1 MTKRV
6 KCQFKRGDRVVAY
19 GVNSANHYRATFL
32 GKQSKVYDDDWS
44 VRVKKD
50 SPIRGGKGVGWDCR
64 LKKDGRVASAYG
76 LWDGKTYLKK
86 LTPEQVAIEKMQR

>member
-6 KCQFKRGDRVVAY
+6 KCQFKRGDRVVAK
-19 GVNSANHYRATFL
+19 GKDSANRYTGTFL
-32 GKQSKVYDDDWS
+32 GKQTESEWAEDDPS
-44 VRVKKD
+44 VRVRKD
-50 SPIRGGKGVGWDCR
+50 GSVGASANWQCR

-76 LWDGKTYLKK
+76 LWDKKTYLKK